1 MVTRLNPDLLAGI
14 FFIIIGAGAGY
25 IAQGYS
31 FGSAEQMGPGY
42 LPVWLSGL
50 IVAFGIAIGWRGL
63 RATHKE
69 TIVFGLPVLLTI
81 CAAVAAFGPL
91 LEHLG
96 MIVAVPVLVVVSR
109 LVGGHRNG
117 KEILIISV
125 ALTAFCALV
134 FVWAL
139 NGAIPLWPK

>member
-1 MVTRLNPDLLAGI
+1 MVTRLNSDLLAGI
-14 FFIIIGAGAGY
+14 FFIITGMGTGY
-25 IAQGYS
+25 IASDYAY
-31 FGSAEQMGPGY
+31 GSSGQMGPGY
-42 LPVWLSGL
+42 LPFWLSAL
-50 IVAFGIAIGWRGL
+50 MVIFGIAISWRGL
-63 RATHKE
+63 RATHQQV
-69 TIVFGLPVLLTI
+69 IVFGLPLVLII
-81 CAAVAAFGPL
+81 CATVAAFGPL

-96 MIVAVPVLVVVSR
+96 MIVAVPTLVVVSR

-139 NGAIPLWPK
+139 NGAINLWPK